1 MWLKR
6 AESQLPFVVI
16 GSWLLYMQVNM
27 ADDKLIFPIGFDL
40 EEGVKAAEK
49 NADAFLQRLQKAINS
64 QPLAIKINADGF
76 SELGRSMETL
86 AASLARLN
94 GLLANKNSEAT
105 TAEQRLTQAITEQG
119 SAVANTSNTISRHL
133 MEQERANKA
142 LRDTYTEQERVNGLI
157 SQYHDTYEGQ
167 VESLARLNAQL
178 AANKKAQSDN
188 AKALEG
194 GRISAAKYAKT
205 NVQLLAQ
212 HRQLSAEKRA
222 LNQVMTAEEKAML
235 AQEGSYKQLSQQL
248 SLLKTAYKE
257 LGDEGRTS
265 SFGQDLE
272 ATIQNL
278 DAHLKDMAADMGEFQ
293 RNVGNYAIAGQN
305 GVVATES
312 LTAAINQEAR
322 TMQDLIDQTKILE
335 EAKRMLNK
343 DDANYQSTLVA
354 LNAKL
359 DENKRKL
366 SDVSDILGKEAKSVA
381 EAEAQNKRLSEAIK
395 HVDLKSADAEQQ
407 LEALRGQIA
416 RNNQTINAATGA
428 NERYADSVLG
438 LVGINNNFGSS
449 LQSLGEGGN
458 FIDGL
463 KTKVTA
469 FGKTLIGLLANPA
482 VLAFLGIAGVA
493 AGFKWWYDYN
503 KELVEASK
511 LTQDLTGLTGDSMKA
526 VRNEVQAVA
535 DTYNKD
541 FREVLNGANSLAKQF
556 GIPIQEAMKLVKDGF
571 VAGADA
577 NGEFL
582 ENIKEYPAYFK
593 EAGISASEFIAITTQ
608 ATKAGVYSDKGV
620 DAIKEGNIRL
630 REMTTATAKALD
642 GIGISSKQVKKEL
655 ADGSKSTFDVMQQVS
670 AKLAGL
676 PQSSSKVGAALADIF
691 GGPGEDAGLQYILT
705 LKDIDTN
712 LDNVKGRAGE
722 LGRLQE
728 EQLQSQI
735 ELENTIASVFDA
747 TGGSFESLTTHA
759 KIFINDG
766 IIAIIRGCVDIV
778 NWFIRMYNKSL
789 VVRGGVNS
797 IVNTFKTLWEIGKFV
812 INQVVDSFAA
822 LGTVIEGVVTLDWD
836 KVKQGYSDGMKAL
849 GGNLEKLVGNI
860 AANTADAFSK
870 TLKDEMKEVSVDL
883 KPDDN
888 TLTDSSSNIS
898 NTPNKPKPIGEQ
910 QKKAAE
916 TYLQILNKIE
926 QSITTINAKYTD
938 LAKKEGNTKAL
949 EHTNKLYKTQL
960 AYINAIGKQFGLS
973 FKMPTSFESLQE
985 YRTAILDVINKL
997 KASGVKGALDAVLGL
1012 EMNIGM
1018 GNIDKLG
1025 KEVESK
1031 IKQLADRISRTKT
1044 AREFYDKVLGMTGDY
1059 ELAGKVA
1066 LSIYGDTGFDLQQQ
1080 LADQI
1085 RQYFQNDSIN
1095 VEIPVDVITSDNQIN
1110 YKKLG
1115 EFAEKYKTELGE
1127 KPYESVKK
1135 IAEQGQK
1142 DLAKTYEG
1150 YFKDLEKAKTYASQ
1164 RIELAQTTA
1173 AKIRQIRADM
1183 ASGQTDKA
1191 VGENLISGLIDKEMK
1206 EAAKLEWD
1214 AFKGTPLYTQ
1224 MFEDLEHASTSTLEM
1239 MRSRLEA
1246 LSRTWGSALDPTQ
1259 LKEMQGR
1266 MNEITDQL
1274 RDRNP
1279 WKQLQEAYR
1288 QYKDA
1293 TDSVTFTGAVSKSG
1307 EAAKNFYDAAE
1318 TYDADSVQA
1327 KAAEQELQAREKIV
1341 GIVKQIT
1348 EEQGKQ
1354 VKGQKALTLA
1364 QQKSF
1369 DMEMQARG
1377 NLEIAAAEL
1386 KAAEDKATAE
1396 GKDPATDPGV
1406 VAARERVNK
1415 AKEEVELTTK
1425 TSEIITE
1432 AAKKSMTWKETLKSA
1447 TGMVT
1452 SGLNAMGDLAAG
1464 IAKVTEAMGADEEDV
1479 QYWNDIASALDDV
1492 ASGIQD
1498 IVNAAMSGDVVG
1510 IISSVL
1516 TAIPKM
1522 FVGFANLFSA
1532 GKIRKANKEIKR
1544 QQELL
1549 DQLEYSYGR
1558 LEKAAEKLFGAEY
1571 ISNYNRRLKNLQ
1583 AQAEAYRKQAEAERS
1598 KGKKADE
1605 AKIKEH
1611 ENSYRNTLDEIAD
1624 MQGQVA
1630 ARMLGTDLT
1639 SAARDFAKA
1648 WLDAYK
1654 QFGNTADA
1662 MSEKFHEMIENMVV
1676 ESLLAK
1682 VMKKALE
1689 PAFKMIDEYDGAFMN
1704 EDFWRKV
1711 STEAAKGAKN
1721 ADYGAR
1727 TVMSFLEQAG
1737 LSVRSLGGE
1746 MTGISR
1752 DIASASEESINGLAK
1767 GVNTQ
1772 NYYMMQI
1779 SGNVA
1784 AMLRLMEGGG
1794 NTISV
1799 GGGVDTTALLN
1810 QHLELQQGIYRH
1822 TAETVAECRNIAQKC
1837 QEQTDLIRRV
1847 IAPRNSSATHS
1858 VQVIMK

>member
-1 MWLKR
+1 
-6 AESQLPFVVI
+6 
-16 GSWLLYMQVNM
+16 M
-27 ADDKLIFPIGFDL
+27 ADDKLIFPIGFNL

-49 NADAFLQRLQKAINS
+49 KADAFLQRLQKAINS

-86 AASLARLN
+86 AASLTRLN
-94 GLLANKNSEAT
+94 GLLANKSSEAT

-119 SAVANTSNTISRHL
+119 SAVANTSNTISRQL
-133 MEQERANKA
+133 MEQERVNKA

-188 AKALEG
+188 AKALEQ
-194 GRISAAKYAKT
+194 GRISAAEYAET

-212 HRQLSAEKRA
+212 HRQLSVEKRA
-222 LNQVMTAEEKAML
+222 LTQVMTAEEKAML

-265 SFGQDLE
+265 SFGQELE

-343 DDANYQSTLVA
+343 DDANYQSTLAA

-407 LEALRGQIA
+407 LEALRAQIA

-428 NERYADSVLG
+428 NVRYADSVLG

-463 KTKVTA
+463 KTKVAA

-493 AGFKWWYDYN
+493 AGVKWWYDYN
-503 KELVEASK
+503 KGLVKASK

-526 VRNEVQAVA
+526 IRNEVQAVA

-642 GIGISSKQVKKEL
+642 GIGISSKQVQKEL

-670 AKLAGL
+670 AKLAKL

-836 KVKQGYSDGMKAL
+836 KVKQGYIDGMKAL

-870 TLKDEMKEVSVDL
+870 THKDEMKEVSVDL
-883 KPDDN
+883 KTDDN
-888 TLTDSSSNIS
+888 TLADSSSNIS

-949 EHTNKLYKTQL
+949 EHTNELYKTQL

-997 KASGVKGALDAVLGL
+997 KASGVKGALDAALGL
-1012 EMNIGM
+1012 EMKIGM

-1025 KEVESK
+1025 KEVEAK
-1031 IKQLADRISRTKT
+1031 IKELSDRISRTKT

-1066 LSIYGDTGFDLQQQ
+1066 LSIYGSDGNDLKQQ
-1080 LADQI
+1080 LAKQI
-1085 RQYFQNDSIN
+1085 RELTNDLELPDSIISADN
-1095 VEIPVDVITSDNQIN
+1095 IVD
-1110 YKKLG
+1110 YKALR
-1115 EFAEKYKTELGE
+1115 EWAELNKDELGKTYDE
-1127 KPYESVKK
+1127 LVK

-1150 YFKDLEKAKTYASQ
+1150 YLKDLEKAKSYSDK
-1164 RIELAQTTA
+1164 RIELARYTA
-1173 AKIRQIRADM
+1173 NKIAEIN
-1183 ASGQTDKA
+1183 ASTLPQEEKERLTAGY
-1191 VGENLISGLIDKEMK
+1191 GEREDK
-1206 EAAKLEWD
+1206 EAAKLEYE
-1214 AFKGTPLYTQ
+1214 AFKDSALYIQ
-1224 MFEDLEHASTSTLEM
+1224 MFEDLDYASTSALER
-1239 MRSRLEA
+1239 MRDRLIQLKGE
-1246 LSRTWGSALDPTQ
+1246 WKNLDPTQ
-1259 LKEMQGR
+1259 IK
-1266 MNEITDQL
+1266 
-1274 RDRNP
+1274 
-1279 WKQLQEAYR
+1279 
-1288 QYKDA
+1288 
-1293 TDSVTFTGAVSKSG
+1293 
-1307 EAAKNFYDAAE
+1307 
-1318 TYDADSVQA
+1318 
-1327 KAAEQELQAREKIV
+1327 ELQARLKEIDD
-1341 GIVKQIT
+1341 QIA
-1348 EEQGKQ
+1348 QRNPF
-1354 VKGQKALTLA
+1354 KALGDAWQKWQALRNSGRTKEGDEKAA
-1364 QQKSF
+1364 Q
-1369 DMEMQARG
+1369 DAEDAR
-1377 NLEIAAAEL
+1377 
-1386 KAAEDKATAE
+1386 KAAEKKMLADEKAYQAVAKATGETSVAAIAMREIADKSKEAYDNAEKTANETAEQANEWKTIAELIDKANGAIDKYQSQINE
-1396 GKDPATDPGV
+1396 VLDGV
-1406 VAARERVNK
+1406 RK
-1415 AKEEVELTTK
+1415 MM
-1425 TSEIITE
+1425 E
-1432 AAKKSMTWKETLKSA
+1432 AF
-1447 TGMVT
+1447 
-1452 SGLNAMGDLAAG
+1452 
-1464 IAKVTEAMGADEEDV
+1464 GASEEDM
-1479 QYWNDIASALDDV
+1479 QFFD
-1492 ASGIQD
+1492 
-1498 IVNAAMSGDVVG
+1498 DVVG
-1510 IISSVL
+1510 DLNEIVDAGQQAAVSVASFTSGNIL
-1516 TAIPKM
+1516 EGITSGVPAIGGL
-1522 FVGFANLFSA
+1522 VSGFTNLFSA
-1532 GKIRKANKEIKR
+1532 GKVKKANKEIKR

-1549 DQLEYSYGR
+1549 DQLEYSYNR
-1558 LEKAAEKLFGAEY
+1558 LQAASDKLFGRDY
-1571 ISNYNRRLKNLQ
+1571 INNYNQQIKNLEAQQQ
-1583 AQAEAYRKQAEAERS
+1583 AYLKQAEAERS
-1598 KGKKADE
+1598 KGKKKDKE
-1605 AKIKEH
+1605 KIKEY
-1611 ENSYRNTLDEIAD
+1611 EN
-1624 MQGQVA
+1624 A
-1630 ARMLGTDLT
+1630 ARETADELKKLQEDFVSQIVGTDVA
-1639 SAARDFAKA
+1639 SAARDFAQA
-1648 WLDAYK
+1648 WLDAYLSFSSTTDAIK
-1654 QFGNTADA
+1654 GKFDDMIKNMIVNMVLAQVVKTALQPLFNLIDELAKDGELSADDIATIMQQIPATMTQINDGLSVGIKGLEQAGFDISKLRDGSEEFSGIAKNVASASSEEINANTAALNTQNFYMGQIHADVAAMRALMEGGSSASIPAASAAGWTDWQQQAMDSYVAIQRNTADA
-1662 MSEKFHEMIENMVV
+1662 VV
-1676 ESLLAK
+1676 EC
-1682 VMKKALE
+1682 
-1689 PAFKMIDEYDGAFMN
+1689 
-1704 EDFWRKV
+1704 R
-1711 STEAAKGAKN
+1711 
-1721 ADYGAR
+1721 R
-1727 TVMSFLEQAG
+1727 
-1737 LSVRSLGGE
+1737 
-1746 MTGISR
+1746 
-1752 DIASASEESINGLAK
+1752 IAIACEEE
-1767 GVNTQ
+1767 
-1772 NYYMMQI
+1772 
-1779 SGNVA
+1779 VA
-1784 AMLRLMEGGG
+1784 QL
-1794 NTISV
+1794 
-1799 GGGVDTTALLN
+1799 
-1810 QHLELQQGIYRH
+1810 
-1822 TAETVAECRNIAQKC
+1822 
-1837 QEQTDLIRRV
+1837 RRV
-1847 IAPRNSSATHS
+1847 IVPRGTKGSHG
-1858 VQVIMK
+1858 VQVYM